1 MSPTMPIRRPAVAAA
16 SHIQPAM
23 RVPIAARY
31 LAASFPLVVP
41 PLVVAGCVATVVT
54 YVSRQLTQERGAMD
68 KIFAQ
73 KNDEKYEAARS
84 KVFADFEPRRS
95 LYNILGW

>member
-1 MSPTMPIRRPAVAAA
+1 MPTRRPAVAAT
-16 SHIQPAM
+16 SHIKPAM
-23 RVPIAARY
+23 RVPVAAR
-31 LAASFPLVVP
+31 VVP
-41 PLVVAGCVATVVT
+41 PLIVAGCVATVVT
-54 YVSRQLTQERGAMD
+54 YVSRQLSQERGAMD

-84 KVFADFEPRRS
+84 KVFTDFEPRRS

>member
-1 MSPTMPIRRPAVAAA
+1 MSPTMPIRRPAVTAA
-16 SHIQPAM
+16 SHIRPAM
-23 RVPIAARY
+23 HVPIAAR
-31 LAASFPLVVP
+31 VVP
-41 PLVVAGCVATVVT
+41 PLIVAGCVATVVT
-54 YVSRQLTQERGAMD
+54 YVARQLTQERGAMD

-84 KVFADFEPRRS
+84 KVFADFEPRSS